1 MKLDERNAVIFGVV
15 VRVIY
20 LVLIGLILLS
30 CNRKTLITKTDTLID
45 KPIEFNIPLNING
58 VDTTLFFIVD
68 SVEREVVQ
76 VSKVDKKETVAKNAT
91 VVQPTNIKKV
101 VDRSRTKI
109 NIRQVEKIKNSD
121 IGTLNNVRNISSDST
136 VSLLSNQ
143 NNKNTLT
150 SHQRF
155 LSMLK
160 DNLFIVILIIV
171 VIFLIRFRR

>member
-1 MKLDERNAVIFGVV
+1 MKLDERSAVIFGVV

-30 CNRKTLITKTDTLID
+30 CNRKTIITKTDTLID

-68 SVEREVVQ
+68 SVEREVIQ
-76 VSKVDKKETVAKNAT
+76 VSKVDKKETVGT